1 MPKLLALAMFLIG
14 CTLVPF
20 FIVWANSG
28 LRAAVQAWS
37 QFAKYLGILLAVGA
51 VVGTVMLLF
60 PPVA

>member
-1 MPKLLALAMFLIG
+1 MQKLLTLALFIIG

-28 LRAAVQAWS
+28 LRAAAQAWS

-51 VVGTVMLLF
+51 VVLGLMLAF
-60 PPVA
+60 PPVP